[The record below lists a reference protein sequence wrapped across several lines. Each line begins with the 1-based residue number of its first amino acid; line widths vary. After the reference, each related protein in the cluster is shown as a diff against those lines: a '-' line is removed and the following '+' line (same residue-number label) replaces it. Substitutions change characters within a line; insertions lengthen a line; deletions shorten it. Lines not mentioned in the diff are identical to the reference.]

1 MTSDIK
7 NYLQMPKKKK
17 KKKKKKD
24 LKVQKDVIMRR
35 YNNEVS

>member
-7 NYLQMPKKKK
+7 NYLQVPKQ
-17 KKKKKKD
+17 KD
-24 LKVQKDVIMRR
+24 LKVQKDVIMRN

>member
-7 NYLQMPKKKK
+7 NYLQVP
-17 KKKKKKD
+17 KKD
-24 LKVQKDVIMRR
+24 LKVQKDVLMRR

>member
-7 NYLQMPKKKK
+7 NYLQVPKKTF
-17 KKKKKKD
+17 
-24 LKVQKDVIMRR
+24 KVQKYVIMRR

>member
-1 MTSDIK
+1 MTSNIK
-7 NYLQMPKKKK
+7 KLSASA
-17 KKKKKKD
+17 KKD